1 MDQNRKE
8 QHDQHLQG
16 KKKNRNRLLFLAGL
30 LVLILILGSLYVITY
45 KPTNQPHINL
55 GTSVTAYYVSPAGS
69 DFNDGSSSRPWATI
83 QKAADKATPGTTIY
97 VEPGTYQQNIISK
110 ANGTA
115 TARITFTAA
124 TKWGARIRS
133 RGVQITWENLG
144 NYVNIVGFD
153 ISGDGSY
160 GILNRASYV
169 QTIGNLVHDIPASAC
184 DSDGG
189 AGIDNGSY
197 QGKYSGHD
205 NNIIG
210 NIVHDIGPKTYCNL
224 VHGIYQANFRANIW
238 NNISY
243 RNSAMGIQTWHAASD
258 LNIANNL
265 VFENGRGGI
274 IIAAGGSPWTSIA
287 DNCVVVNNI
296 VIHNATYG
304 IYEYAQTGIHNR
316 YLNNLVYANPTNL
329 LLQHGNKAQGTIV
342 ADPRFVNYQPDGS
355 GDYHLA
361 AGSPAIGTGTSTGE
375 PTSDMDG
382 FSRTIVTAVD
392 LGPYAYRSGGVR
404 TGRHILKKLH

>member
-16 KKKNRNRLLFLAGL
+16 KKKNRIRLLFLAGL

-55 GTSVTAYYVSPAGS
+55 GTSVTAYYVSPTGS

-144 NYVNIVGFD
+144 DYVNIVGFD

-169 QTIGNLVHDIPASAC
+169 QTIGNLVHDIPATGCS
-184 DSDGG
+184 SDGG

-274 IIAAGGSPWTSIA
+274 IIAAGGPPWTVIA
-287 DNCVVVNNI
+287 DNFVVVNNI
-296 VIHNATYG
+296 AIHNAIYG
-304 IYEYAQTGIHNR
+304 IYEYGQTGIHNR

-329 LLQHGNKAQGTIV
+329 LLQHGNKAQGTLMV
-342 ADPRFVNYQPDGS
+342 DPRLVNYQPDGS
-355 GDYHLA
+355 GDYHLS
-361 AGSPAIGTGTSTGE
+361 AGSPAIGAGTSIGE
-375 PTSDMDG
+375 PATDMNG
-382 FSRTIVTAVD
+382 LPRTIGRAVD
-392 LGPYAYRSGGVR
+392 IGPYAYQPSASQGKKHVVKK
-404 TGRHILKKLH
+404 RH

>member
-1 MDQNRKE
+1 MNRNRKE
-8 QHDQHLQG
+8 QHDQHLPE
-16 KKKNRNRLLFLAGL
+16 KKKNRNRLLFLAGF
-30 LVLILILGSLYVITY
+30 LVLILILGSLYVITN
-45 KPTNQPHINL
+45 KLTNQPRINL
-55 GTSVTAYYVSPAGS
+55 GTSTTVYYVSPTGS
-69 DFNDGSSSRPWATI
+69 DINDGSSSRPWATI

-115 TARITFTAA
+115 IASITFTSA
-124 TKWGARIRS
+124 TKWGAQIRS

-184 DSDGG
+184 TSDGG

-197 QGKYSGHD
+197 LGKYSGHD
-205 NNIIG
+205 NNVIG
-210 NIVHDIGPKTYCNL
+210 NIVHDIGPKTPCNL

-265 VFENGRGGI
+265 VFDNGRGGI
-274 IIAAGGSPWTSIA
+274 IIAAGGIPWTSTA

-296 VIHNATYG
+296 AIHNAIYG
-304 IYEYAQTGIHNR
+304 IYEYGQTGIHNR
-316 YLNNLVYANPTNL
+316 YLNNLVYANPINL
-329 LLQHGNKAQGTIV
+329 LLQHGNTAQGTIV
-342 ADPRFVNYQPDGS
+342 ADPRFVNFQPDGS

-361 AGSPAIGTGTSTGE
+361 AGSPAIGTGTRTGE
-375 PTSDMDG
+375 PTTDMDG
-382 FSRTIVTAVD
+382 FSRTIGTAVD
-392 LGPYAYRSGGVR
+392 LGPYAYRSGGAR